1 MAGAGPGCSQNGG
14 RAFGT
19 EVGVE
24 EVHEDVVGEDEDV
37 GGDVEEEGE
46 EEAAEVARRRP
57 CPLCFPGRCLEMGG
71 WRGVTEA
78 EFPYTPPLR
87 TTSLLLAD
95 R

>member
-1 MAGAGPGCSQNGG
+1 MTGAGPACSQDGG

-19 EVGVE
+19 ELGEE

-37 GGDVEEEGE
+37 GGYVEEEGE
-46 EEAAEVARRRP
+46 EEAAEVARRQ

-71 WRGVTEA
+71 QCGATEA
-78 EFPYTPPLR
+78 EFPCTPPLH